1 MTNSIVAFLK
11 STAISHAMVNSVW
24 LWPLCET
31 LHFIGLALL
40 IGTAG
45 FFDLRLMGF
54 MRRVP
59 LAAAMQLRPWAALG
73 IVINVVTG
81 TLFFIG
87 APGQYIDSPVWW
99 RKVAVLGVAA
109 INIVVFETGQGR
121 KLLTM
126 AAGADTPFSC
136 KLAGAVSLT
145 SWFAV
150 LYLGRMLPFIGKA
163 F

>member
-1 MTNSIVAFLK
+1 MTESVVHLLR
-11 STAISHAMVNSVW
+11 STAISHAMVNSIW

-45 FFDLRLMGF
+45 LLDLRLMGF
-54 MRRVP
+54 LRRVP

-73 IVINVVTG
+73 FVINLVTG

-99 RKVAVLGVAA
+99 GKLAFLAVAM
-109 INIVVFETGQGR
+109 INIAVFETGHGR
-121 KLLTM
+121 RLLTL
-126 AAGADTPFSC
+126 ADDADTPLSC
-136 KLAGAVSLT
+136 KLAGAVSIM

>member
-1 MTNSIVAFLK
+1 MTESIVAWLK
-11 STAISHAMVNSVW
+11 STDISHAMVTLPW

-31 LHFIGLALL
+31 LHFVGLALL

-73 IVINVVTG
+73 IAINLVTG
-81 TLFFIG
+81 TLFFVG
-87 APGQYIDSPVWW
+87 APNQYIDSPVWW
-99 RKVAVLGVAA
+99 GKLAFLVVAM
-109 INIVVFETGQGR
+109 INIAVFETGQGR
-121 KLLTM
+121 RLLTL

-145 SWFAV
+145 SWLVV
-150 LYLGRMLPFIGKA
+150 LILGRMLPFIGEA